1 MRLKNGI
8 ICQENKAK
16 QLCALIK
23 SPRKQAGF
31 VWGRFSHSLSPGK
44 VGSSSPAAPWIL
56 VVPRQEFFLFPKKS

>member
-31 VWGRFSHSLSPGK
+31 DWGRFSHSLSPGK
-44 VGSSSPAAPWIL
+44 VGSSSLAAPWIP
-56 VVPRQEFFLFPKKS
+56 VVPQHILFPKKS